1 MLAAR
6 KRQSAAQT
14 SAQVAIRQ
22 TNVVRLLAML
32 LLAMR
37 TNAQTVTRL
46 AIRNAMAR
54 SVMQRSALSA
64 TRRLTAIRKTARASA
79 RRLATV
85 LRQIAASSLLQE
97 IIEADHTRS
106 AFFYAYLTDLRIF
119 YDGWVGSDESFD

>member
-6 KRQSAAQT
+6 KRQSAAPT

-37 TNAQTVTRL
+37 TVT
-46 AIRNAMAR
+46 
-54 SVMQRSALSA
+54 
-64 TRRLTAIRKTARASA
+64 
-79 RRLATV
+79 RLATV

-97 IIEADHTRS
+97 IIEADHTDVTPKS
-106 AFFYAYLTDLRIF
+106 WT
-119 YDGWVGSDESFD
+119 V